1 MKKKRFDFYVEVI
14 LREFGISRDVFFRKT
29 KEREI
34 VDARQMLYWTCHKND
49 FSIASIIRM
58 MSENGYDIQYPSVRQ
73 GIDRITETKDKD
85 YKNFKQKI
93 CSV

>member
-14 LREFGISRDVFFRKT
+14 LREFGISKDVFFTKI

-49 FSIASIIRM
+49 F
-58 MSENGYDIQYPSVRQ
+58 
-73 GIDRITETKDKD
+73 
-85 YKNFKQKI
+85 
-93 CSV
+93 

>member
-1 MKKKRFDFYVEVI
+1 MKKKRFDFYVDVI
-14 LREFGISRDVFFRKT
+14 LNEFGVSRDVFFRKT

-34 VDARQMLYWTCHKND
+34 VDARQMLYWTCHKNN

-73 GIDRITETKDKD
+73 GIDRIAQTKDKD
-85 YKNFKQKI
+85 YKKFKKKI

>member
-14 LREFGISRDVFFRKT
+14 LREFGISRDVFFTKI

-58 MSENGYDIQYPSVRQ
+58 MGENGYDIQYPSVRQ
-73 GIDRITETKDKD
+73 GIDRIAKTKDKD

>member
-1 MKKKRFDFYVEVI
+1 
-14 LREFGISRDVFFRKT
+14 
-29 KEREI
+29 
-34 VDARQMLYWTCHKND
+34 
-49 FSIASIIRM
+49 M

-73 GIDRITETKDKD
+73 GIDRIDETNDRD

>member
-14 LREFGISRDVFFRKT
+14 LREFSISRDVFFRKT

-34 VDARQMLYWTCHKND
+34 VDARQMLYWTCHKNNY
-49 FSIASIIRM
+49 SIASIIRM
-58 MSENGYDIQYPSVRQ
+58 MSDNGYDIQYSSVRQ
-73 GIDRITETKDKD
+73 GIDRIDETKDKD
-85 YKNFKQKI
+85 YKKFKEKI